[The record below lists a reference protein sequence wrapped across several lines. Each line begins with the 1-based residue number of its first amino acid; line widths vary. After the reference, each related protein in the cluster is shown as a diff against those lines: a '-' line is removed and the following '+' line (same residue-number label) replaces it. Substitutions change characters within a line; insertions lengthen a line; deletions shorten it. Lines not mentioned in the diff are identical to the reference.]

1 MANLAN
7 TQDLVTI
14 EDIRESTVILKGG
27 AMRQVLMVGGLNF
40 ALKSEGE
47 QNIIT
52 SSYQNFLNSLDFS
65 VQIIIHSRKINIEKY
80 LDDLEERMQKE
91 QSALLQSQIGE
102 YKEFV
107 AGFVKENDIMAKT
120 FFIVV
125 PWAPVSLPSQETVSK
140 FLPFLKKKGGA
151 AEEEA
156 SHQRQQNFEQ
166 NLGQLKQRVGQVI
179 EGLRAI
185 DLEAEVL
192 NDEQLIELY
201 YNFYNPE
208 TVEKKGISMGEPREK
223 IQSLTPNT

>member
-1 MANLAN
+1 
-7 TQDLVTI
+7 
-14 EDIRESTVILKGG
+14 
-27 AMRQVLMVGGLNF
+27 MVGGLNF
-40 ALKSEGE
+40 ALKSETE

-52 SSYQNFLNSLDFS
+52 SSYQNFLNSLDFPL
-65 VQIIIHSRKINIEKY
+65 QIIIHSRKINIEKY
-80 LDDLEERMQKE
+80 LVDLEERGQKE

-120 FFIVV
+120 FFIIV
-125 PWAPVSLPSQETVSK
+125 PWAPIALPSKDTVSK
-140 FLPFLKKKGGA
+140 FLPFLNKNKKGGA

-156 SHQRQQNFEQ
+156 ARQQQQDFEQ
-166 NLGQLKQRVGQVI
+166 NLSQLKQRVGQVV

-208 TVEKKGISMGEPREK
+208 TIEKKGL
-223 IQSLTPNT
+223 SLENAGARK